1 MNSTSKSNTDEALIV
16 TLLELP
22 VVTVAAMIQWV
33 KDHVEDVAISLIG
46 QKLYIVADNITLKEL
61 ADAFNRRFG
70 MLTERYT
77 LELP

>member
-1 MNSTSKSNTDEALIV
+1 MYNTSKSNDEAIIV
-16 TLLELP
+16 TLLDLP

-33 KDHVEDVAISLIG
+33 KDHVEDAAISLVE

-70 MLTERYT
+70 MLAERYT